1 MAAVNKT
8 NTSDKKY
15 SKDFT
20 AAHFGFPRHWN
31 ETVVMY
37 SDGSRYAGHLTRD
50 GQRTGLG
57 VYYSP
62 VTLYGQVSENP
73 NSILHW
79 MEFTGLWENDLP
91 TNGTY
96 ERVCGDGKRSVVYEG
111 GWQDGVPFE
120 AISERMVGGVA

>member
-1 MAAVNKT
+1 
-8 NTSDKKY
+8 
-15 SKDFT
+15 
-20 AAHFGFPRHWN
+20 
-31 ETVVMY
+31 
-37 SDGSRYAGHLTRD
+37 
-50 GQRTGLG
+50 
-57 VYYSP
+57 
-62 VTLYGQVSENP
+62 
-73 NSILHW
+73 

>member
-1 MAAVNKT
+1 
-8 NTSDKKY
+8 
-15 SKDFT
+15 
-20 AAHFGFPRHWN
+20 
-31 ETVVMY
+31 
-37 SDGSRYAGHLTRD
+37 
-50 GQRTGLG
+50 

-62 VTLYGQVSENP
+62 VTLYGQVTENP